1 MHIVPMGNRR
11 HSVLIEGPQ
20 VLFAEGRKKTQGSSM
35 ADVYYSLYGRL
46 LSEKV
51 LKAAFA
57 TVKSRKGAAGVD
69 GQSIADFAG
78 ACDAEVATLVCELRE
93 KRYRPLPVR
102 RVTIP
107 KPDGGERQLGIPAVR
122 DRVVQQAL
130 LGILQPIFDP
140 GFHPSS
146 YGYRPGR
153 SCHQAISKATLFI
166 RTYERRWVVDMDLSK
181 CFDTLD
187 HDLILRAFR
196 QRIADGSILH
206 LLRLFLKS
214 GVMTDDGWQ
223 SSETG
228 SPQGGVISPLIANVY
243 LDAFDQF
250 MMGRGHRIVRYA
262 DDILILCASKSAAMN
277 AQRQAT
283 AYLEGSLKLTV
294 NRTKT
299 HLVHSS
305 RGVKFLGVVIH
316 TRYTRIQEKKLRA
329 LKAKVKA
336 ITRRN
341 SPVNLEKV
349 IVDLN
354 RVLRGFANYFRIA
367 NCKGEFTRLMR
378 WIRRRLRHKQ
388 LALWKKPSKL
398 HRRLRQLGHRGPFDA
413 IRMQSWRNA
422 RNPLAH
428 LALTNRHLADLGL
441 VDLASVTT
449 GITVPVR

>member
-1 MHIVPMGNRR
+1 MV
-11 HSVLIEGPQ
+11 
-20 VLFAEGRKKTQGSSM
+20 K
-35 ADVYYSLYGRL
+35 VYYSLYGRL

-51 LKAAFA
+51 LVAAFA
-57 TVKSRKGAAGVD
+57 KVKSKKGAAGVD

-78 ACDAEVATLVCELRE
+78 DCDAEVATLVGELRE
-93 KRYRPLPVR
+93 KRYHPLPVR

-130 LGILQPIFDP
+130 LDILQPIFDP
-140 GFHPSS
+140 DFHPSS

-166 RTYERRWVVDMDLSK
+166 RKYERRWVVNMDLSK

-187 HDLILRAFR
+187 HDLIIRGFR
-196 QRIADGSILH
+196 RRIADGGILN
-206 LLRLFLKS
+206 LLCLFLTS
-214 GVMTDDGWQ
+214 GVMTDDGWRP
-223 SSETG
+223 SEPG

-250 MMGRGHRIVRYA
+250 MKGRGHRIVRYA
-262 DDILILCASKSAAMN
+262 DDILILCASRSAAEN

-299 HLVHSS
+299 HLTHSS

-316 TRYTRIQEKKLRA
+316 TRYTRIQEKKLRS

-349 IVDLN
+349 IADLN

-367 NCKGEFTRLMR
+367 NCKSKFQSLMS

-398 HRRLRQLGHRGPFDA
+398 HRQLRQLGRRGPFDA
-413 IRMQSWRNA
+413 IRMQSWRNSA
-422 RNPLAH
+422 GRLAQK
-428 LALTNRHLADLGL
+428 AMPNRYFADLGL
-441 VDLASVTT
+441 FDLAEVTT